1 VPHPRQV
8 VPTDNPNAAPT
19 PLWVGNP
26 LTSSPQSR
34 HVDLEEG
41 ELKNRRNDSRDAS
54 HEGRNGHALT
64 NGVGKTI
71 NAKKSSRVPTQPP
84 PMPMLTLEEMA
95 LLPLCGIP
103 AYRAVRSF
111 MYAFSGD
118 GKSSSSEHPNQ
129 PHQHR
134 RRALVLRG
142 HDGAGAMA
150 VQMLIHRGWRVS
162 VHVPF
167 SCVPADATQELAD
180 GFMHAVEDRAR
191 DWGADEVIFDD
202 GEAEDADDGR
212 AAAVR
217 VIETLRE
224 EGDVFDAILDTVG
237 GKEVREAGERL
248 VRSNGS
254 TPAEGF
260 LSTSASPTSAQG
272 SSFSKPKNRGIGLFT
287 TLVGDTPERP
297 IPSAADAF
305 RANLRSFRLGL
316 NDNNRS
322 HVAGVEGSGGRANG
336 ANANSDVDGSGGGGN
351 QGTVGYAWICVA
363 HELSEWEGADVR
375 ETLGAVL
382 SLAMEDGIRPLVEDV
397 GGGILGRP
405 RVVPFEKTPGVF
417 VDNGP
422 LGDGGT
428 LVVRIAG

>member
-1 VPHPRQV
+1 MPHPKQV
-8 VPTDNPNAAPT
+8 VPTDNPNATPT
-19 PLWVGNP
+19 PLWVGDP
-26 LTSSPQSR
+26 LTSSPQSKPAI
-34 HVDLEEG
+34 LEEG
-41 ELKNRRNDSRDAS
+41 DLKNKRNDTRDGS
-54 HEGRNGHALT
+54 YQGRSGQTHANG
-64 NGVGKTI
+64 NG
-71 NAKKSSRVPTQPP
+71 NARKKSTRVPTQPP
-84 PMPMLTLEEMA
+84 PMSMLTLEEMA
-95 LLPLCGIP
+95 LLPLCSIP

-111 MYAFSGD
+111 SYAFSGD
-118 GKSSSSEHPNQ
+118 GKSPTTEQ
-129 PHQHR
+129 LR

-150 VQMLIHRGWRVS
+150 VQMLIHHGWRVS

-180 GFMHAVEDRAR
+180 GFMRAVEDRAR
-191 DWGADEVIFDD
+191 EWGADEVIFDD
-202 GEAEDADDGR
+202 GEAEDGDDGR
-212 AAAVR
+212 TAAVR

-237 GKEVREAGERL
+237 GKEVREAGEKL
-248 VRSNGS
+248 LRSNGS
-254 TPAEGF
+254 LPADSPVPVSPLGT
-260 LSTSASPTSAQG
+260 STSPTY
-272 SSFSKPKNRGIGLFT
+272 SKSKRRGIGLFT

-305 RANLRSFRLGL
+305 RANLRSFRFGL
-316 NDNNRS
+316 NDNHRS
-322 HVAGVEGSGGRANG
+322 HVSGAEGNSSGG
-336 ANANSDVDGSGGGGN
+336 ANAITDIDGSGGGGI
-351 QGTVGYAWICVA
+351 QGTVGYAWVCVA
-363 HELSEWEGADVR
+363 HEVSEWEGADVR

-397 GGGILGRP
+397 GGGMLGRP

>member
-8 VPTDNPNAAPT
+8 VPTDNPNAVPS
-19 PLWVGNP
+19 PLWVGTP
-26 LTSSPQSR
+26 LTSSPQSKP
-34 HVDLEEG
+34 VALGEED
-41 ELKNRRNDSRDAS
+41 LKNRRGDAHNS
-54 HEGRNGHALT
+54 KIDKIHNGEGNAR
-64 NGVGKTI
+64 
-71 NAKKSSRVPTQPP
+71 NAKKSTRAPTQPP
-84 PMPMLTLEEMA
+84 PILMLTLEEMA

-118 GKSSSSEHPNQ
+118 GKSPTSEHPNQ
-129 PHQHR
+129 PQQHR

-142 HDGAGAMA
+142 HDGAGAIA
-150 VQMLIHRGWRVS
+150 VQMLIRLGWRVS

-180 GFMHAVEDRAR
+180 GFMRAVEDRAR
-191 DWGADEVIFDD
+191 EWGADEVIFDD
-202 GEAEDADDGR
+202 GEAEDVDDGR

-248 VRSNGS
+248 LRSNGS
-254 TPAEGF
+254 LPADGSASVSPLSATTSPTPAQGF
-260 LSTSASPTSAQG
+260 P
-272 SSFSKPKNRGIGLFT
+272 FSKSKRRGIGLFT

-305 RANLRSFRLGL
+305 RANLRSFRFGL
-316 NDNNRS
+316 NDSNRS
-322 HVAGVEGSGGRANG
+322 HVAGAEGNSKTGG
-336 ANANSDVDGSGGGGN
+336 ANASSDIDSSGGGGA
-351 QGTVGYAWICVA
+351 QGTVGYAWVCVA
-363 HELSEWEGADVR
+363 HEVSEWEGADVR

-382 SLAMEDGIRPLVEDV
+382 TLAMEDGIRPLVEDV
-397 GGGILGRP
+397 GGGMLGRP

-417 VDNGP
+417 VDNGS